1 MHHAVVLETRTGE
14 QPMTLDQMRYF
25 LEVARTEHV
34 GRAAKALHVSPSTVS
49 HAVSNIEAELGR
61 ALLAAKGR
69 HVRLTEAGSALR
81 DRVAAVLFDVEALKG
96 DISSTSFFER
106 RHLRLAATQML
117 SGALLVP
124 AWHAVSQRFGFA
136 TVDLLAG
143 RSADV
148 VNSVLEG
155 EIDFGLCFSPVSH
168 PDLAVETL
176 AKGHLRLMV
185 HREHA
190 LVGLTAS
197 QVLKRV
203 SAFPCA
209 MPKPLAGVDVC
220 EVHPV
225 LSQHGLNIEAKV
237 RYDSMETV
245 AALLNDKRSFSL
257 VPDICSR
264 WMGRQLVL
272 LAAPKSWSAP
282 FTLAAIRQRKRVSSP
297 VIGALVDEVRRLL

>member
-1 MHHAVVLETRTGE
+1 
-14 QPMTLDQMRYF
+14 MTLDQMRYF

-34 GRAAKALHVSPSTVS
+34 GRAALALHVSPSTVS

-61 ALLAAKGR
+61 ALLEAKGR
-69 HVRLTEAGSALR
+69 HVRLTEAGRAMR
-81 DRVAAVLFDVEALKG
+81 DRVAAVLFEVEALKG
-96 DISSTSFFER
+96 DLGGASFSER

-117 SGALLVP
+117 SAALLVP
-124 AWHAVSQRFGFA
+124 AWHTVSRQQGFA

-143 RSADV
+143 RSADI
-148 VNSVLEG
+148 VNAALEG
-155 EIDFGLCFSPVSH
+155 ELDLGLCFSPVPH
-168 PDLAVETL
+168 PDLSVETL
-176 AKGHLRLMV
+176 AQGHLRLMV
-185 HREHA
+185 HREHP

-203 SAFPCA
+203 SAFPCV

-225 LSQHGLNIEAKV
+225 LSQHGLNIEAQV

-245 AALLNDKRSFSL
+245 GALLNDRRSFSL
-257 VPDICSR
+257 VPEICRR
-264 WMGRQLVL
+264 WMGPQLVL

-282 FTLAAIRQRKRVSSP
+282 FTLAAIRQRKRMSSP
-297 VIGALVDEVRRLL
+297 VVGGLIDAVRRLL